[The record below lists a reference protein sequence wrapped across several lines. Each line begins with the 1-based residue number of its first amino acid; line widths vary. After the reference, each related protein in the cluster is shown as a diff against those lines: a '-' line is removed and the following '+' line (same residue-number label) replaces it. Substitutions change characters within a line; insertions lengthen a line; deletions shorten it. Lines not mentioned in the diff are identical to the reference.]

1 MDENKLTL
9 EILEDI
15 KDGNFSNVDKD
26 VLLELYEVI
35 RLKQNKTKFVDR
47 CIENEKAFLG
57 LLENT
62 EIFSAYGKVLSENL
76 KDVENMALSPEF
88 TFLSKI
94 ANTPK
99 PNNNNIRFVKSV
111 LSKRLDFENKPKI
124 FEDDDFAGD
133 NIGEI
138 QMCITDDT
146 INNVY
151 IKPDI
156 LNFIIKDLYENR
168 ATDLDTEYEVKSFK
182 DILTISTGFEII
194 NDKMYNN
201 YNHGQIKYLI
211 LSDNLRGLN
220 PEVFYG
226 LEYFYA
232 PKDILPDNSILCIAA
247 NDSEI
252 AFSLDI
258 LALKVLVNNPAG
270 KEYSKVLNSIFA
282 YKIHCPNYI
291 SLLTIKD

>member
-15 KDGNFSNVDKD
+15 KDGDFSNVDKE
-26 VLLELYEVI
+26 VLLELYKVI

-62 EIFSAYGKVLSENL
+62 EVFSAYGKVLSENL
-76 KDVENMALSPEF
+76 KDVENMALSSEF

-99 PNNNNIRFVKSV
+99 PNTNIISFVKSV
-111 LSKRLDFENKPKI
+111 SSKRPDFENKPKI
-124 FEDDDFAGD
+124 FEDDDFAGE

-138 QMCITDDT
+138 QMYITND
-146 INNVY
+146 ILSNVY

-156 LNFIIKDLYENR
+156 FNFIIKDLYENR
-168 ATDLDTEYEVKSFK
+168 AMDLDTEYEVKSFK
-182 DILTISTGFEII
+182 DILTISAGFEII

-201 YNHGQIKYLI
+201 YNRGQIKYLI
-211 LSDNLRGLN
+211 LSDNLKGLN
-220 PEVFYG
+220 SEVFYG

-232 PKDILPDNSILCIAA
+232 PKGILPDNSILCIAA
-247 NDSEI
+247 SDLEI

-258 LALKVLVNNPAG
+258 LALKALVNNLAG
-270 KEYSKVLNSIFA
+270 KEYSKVINSIFV
-282 YKIHCPNYI
+282 YKLHNPNYI
-291 SLLTIKD
+291 GLLTIKD